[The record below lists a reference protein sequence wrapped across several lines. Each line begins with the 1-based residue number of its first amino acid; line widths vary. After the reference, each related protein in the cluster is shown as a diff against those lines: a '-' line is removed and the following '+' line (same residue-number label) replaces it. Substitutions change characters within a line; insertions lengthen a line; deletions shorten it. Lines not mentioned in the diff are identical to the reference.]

1 MDNNSKSSLDIN
13 VKSFITAIL
22 MLTVLMVLTYVL
34 TFVIPGGSYQREIVD
49 GQEVVLP
56 DTFSY
61 TSGSIPFWKWILSP
75 VLVLAADG
83 NVTVIAIIIFLLV
96 IGGTFHSLD
105 KSGLLSYMLQK
116 IVGRFQN
123 RKYRLL
129 ALITLFFMALGAF
142 VGSFEECVP
151 LVPLAIALS
160 CSMGWDA
167 LVGLGMSLLAV
178 GCGFSTGVC
187 NPFTVGVAQEL
198 AGLAMFSGISFR
210 LLSFVIIYGCL
221 LLFLIRYAKRIEAL
235 PDRAAFGSGDHNNA
249 SAPADVPFEKNTN
262 MERALWLFAGILTF
276 GIILILSSSFIPFLQ
291 DIIMPLIALIYLA
304 AGISSSLACGM
315 KARELGRYFR
325 DGVVSI
331 LPAVILILMA
341 SSVRYT
347 MTEARIL
354 DTILYHSI
362 AWIDSLP
369 GYVAV
374 LFIYL
379 IVMVMDFFISS
390 GSAKAFL
397 LMPLIVPMADLIGI
411 SRQLSILAFAYGD
424 GFSNVFFFTNP
435 VLLISLGLA
444 GISYG
449 KWMKWSAKFQ
459 LMILLSTT
467 AILLL
472 GIASGY

>member
-1 MDNNSKSSLDIN
+1 MDNNSKSGLDIN

-22 MLTVLMVLTYVL
+22 MLAVLMVLTYVL
-34 TFVIPGGSYQREIVD
+34 TFVIPGGSYHRQIVD

-56 DTFSY
+56 DTFTY
-61 TSGSIPFWKWILSP
+61 IPGGIPFWKWLLSP
-75 VLVLAADG
+75 FLVLTAEG
-83 NVTVIAIIIFLLV
+83 NVTVIAILIFLLI

-105 KSGLLSYMLQK
+105 KSGLLRYMLQK
-116 IVGRFQN
+116 IVSRFQN
-123 RKYRLL
+123 QKYRLL
-129 ALITLFFMALGAF
+129 ALITLFFMTLGAF

-151 LVPLAIALS
+151 LVPIAIALA

-167 LVGLGMSLLAV
+167 LVGLGMSLLAI
-178 GCGFSTGVC
+178 GCGFATGVC

-198 AGLAMFSGISFR
+198 AGLPMFSGISFR
-210 LLSFVIIYGCL
+210 LLSFVLIYGCMM
-221 LLFLIRYAKRIEAL
+221 LFLIHYAKRIEAS
-235 PDRAAFGSGDHNNA
+235 PDKAVFGTGANNYA
-249 SAPADVPFEKNTN
+249 SAQDVSFEKNIG

-276 GIILILSSSFIPFLQ
+276 GIVLILSSSFIPFLQ
-291 DIIMPLIALIYLA
+291 DIIMPLIALIFLA

-315 KARELGRYFR
+315 KGRLLGRYFR
-325 DGVVSI
+325 DGAVSI

-354 DTILYHSI
+354 DTILYQST

-369 GYVAV
+369 NSVAI

-397 LMPLIVPMADLIGI
+397 LMPLIVPMADLSGI
-411 SRQLSILAFAYGD
+411 SRQLSILAFAFGD
-424 GFSNVFFFTNP
+424 GFSNIFFFTNP

-459 LMILLSTT
+459 LVILLVTT
-467 AILLL
+467 AVLLL
-472 GIASGY
+472 ANAAGY